1 MAGAAK
7 QNVGH
12 LNPITERIKDGLLKP
27 YQPVVASLLR
37 QLRPATILDAPSGS
51 GWLKGLLGF
60 ETRIDGLDLFAP
72 LTAPATYDMFRN
84 VDLDF
89 GLPNDLGLYEAIVC
103 CEGIEHFGN
112 PDLFFKTAHEHL
124 MPGGQLIVTTPNV
137 WYPEARLQY
146 LLRGFFPSF
155 PCLVGRIERGT
166 HMHIMPWSFAH
177 LYLFLRLNGFEK
189 ITLHDIDEPK
199 PKRFYERF
207 LGFPQVL
214 YCRHKRNNSLTEEER
229 TFWSFAGSEQAIYGR
244 RLVVSA
250 SRRQQQ
256 ERKDSGLEP

>member
-1 MAGAAK
+1 M
-7 QNVGH
+7 
-12 LNPITERIKDGLLKP
+12 KP
-27 YQPVVASLLR
+27 YQPVVASLLN

-60 ETRIDGLDLFAP
+60 ETKMDGLDLFARP
-72 LTAPATYDMFRN
+72 PATYGVFRN
-84 VDLDF
+84 VDLDL
-89 GLPNDLGLYEAIVC
+89 GLPDDLGLYEAIVC

-112 PDLFFKTAHEHL
+112 PALFFKTAREHL
-124 MPGGQLIVTTPNV
+124 VPGGQLIVTTPNV
-137 WYPEARLQY
+137 WYPEARLQFF
-146 LLRGFFPSF
+146 LRGFFPSF

-199 PKRFYERF
+199 PKRFYERL

-214 YCRHKRNNSLTEEER
+214 YCRHKRAKSLTEEER
-229 TFWSFAGSEQAIYGR
+229 IFWSFAGSAQSIHGR

-250 SRRQQQ
+250 ETPNPAVQVPLRDKAAQR
-256 ERKDSGLEP
+256 P